1 MVGFNISLRV
11 DSKSLQGI
19 IPGFQ
24 NGIPCS
30 NLKINSVHAL
40 RESLLIIRTC
50 NLFLEVFAA
59 KLTRVVITSL
69 KSPAK
74 KKNKTHEHHHLTNIG
89 LQCWSSILWRPVVG
103 LKSANFAISHKDDAY
118 GD

>member
-74 KKNKTHEHHHLTNIG
+74 KKTKRMSTITSLILAYNVGPVFCGG
-89 LQCWSSILWRPVVG
+89 LLW
-103 LKSANFAISHKDDAY
+103 A
-118 GD
+118 

>member
-50 NLFLEVFAA
+50 NFFLEVFAA

>member
-11 DSKSLQGI
+11 DFKSLQGI
-19 IPGFQ
+19 IPGFP
-24 NGIPCS
+24 NGIPSS

-40 RESLLIIRTC
+40 RGSLLFIRTC

-69 KSPAK
+69 KSPE

-89 LQCWSSILWRPVVG
+89 LQCWPSIFWRPVVG

>member
-24 NGIPCS
+24 NGIPSS
-30 NLKINSVHAL
+30 NLKINSVHAV

-69 KSPAK
+69 KSPGK
-74 KKNKTHEHHHLTNIG
+74 KTKRMSTITSLILAYNVGPVFFGG
-89 LQCWSSILWRPVVG
+89 LLW
-103 LKSANFAISHKDDAY
+103 A
-118 GD
+118 

>member
-11 DSKSLQGI
+11 DFKSLQGI
-19 IPGFQ
+19 IPGFP
-24 NGIPCS
+24 NGIPSS

-40 RESLLIIRTC
+40 RGSLLFIRTC

-69 KSPAK
+69 KSPEK
-74 KKNKTHEHHHLTNIG
+74 KTKTHEHHHLTNIG
-89 LQCWSSILWRPVVG
+89 PQCWPSIFWRPVVG

>member
-30 NLKINSVHAL
+30 NLKINSVHAV

-69 KSPAK
+69 KSPGK
-74 KKNKTHEHHHLTNIG
+74 KTKRMSTITSLILAYNVGPVFCGG
-89 LQCWSSILWRPVVG
+89 LLW
-103 LKSANFAISHKDDAY
+103 A
-118 GD
+118 

>member
-24 NGIPCS
+24 NGIPSS
-30 NLKINSVHAL
+30 NLKINSVHAV

-50 NLFLEVFAA
+50 NLFFRSVYCKADSRGYNFTEI
-59 KLTRVVITSL
+59 TR
-69 KSPAK
+69 

>member
-11 DSKSLQGI
+11 DFKSLQGI

-89 LQCWSSILWRPVVG
+89 LQCWPSILWRPVVEPVI
-103 LKSANFAISHKDDAY
+103 KA
-118 GD
+118 